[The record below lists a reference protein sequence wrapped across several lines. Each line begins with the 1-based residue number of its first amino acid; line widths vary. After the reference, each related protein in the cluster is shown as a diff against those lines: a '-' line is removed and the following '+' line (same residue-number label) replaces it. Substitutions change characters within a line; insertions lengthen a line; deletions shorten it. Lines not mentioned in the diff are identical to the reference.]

1 MQNRLAVQSLI
12 ALGKHLKSESEIFA
26 GQIEN
31 IKIKAQ
37 TQQVNLENQ
46 IKSLKERSQFYAQQ
60 ISDLNLKIE
69 AFEQATEQSAKYE
82 CERIGEYCPF
92 IKAIN
97 KQHFEQRAL
106 QKTQLLEQKELL
118 EAKIV
123 SENLTQKLENLQLE
137 FQNLQSG
144 SLQEGE
150 TQLLVQRQK
159 ENEEKIQILRT
170 FFLQVDFKKLES
182 LAEEYKVLSA
192 KILSVENLLI
202 KQEELAQQ
210 VQSLQEEKAQL
221 Q

>member
-1 MQNRLAVQSLI
+1 M
-12 ALGKHLKSESEIFA
+12 K
-26 GQIEN
+26 
-31 IKIKAQ
+31 
-37 TQQVNLENQ
+37 
-46 IKSLKERSQFYAQQ
+46 
-60 ISDLNLKIE
+60 
-69 AFEQATEQSAKYE
+69 
-82 CERIGEYCPF
+82 
-92 IKAIN
+92 
-97 KQHFEQRAL
+97 
-106 QKTQLLEQKELL
+106 
-118 EAKIV
+118 
-123 SENLTQKLENLQLE
+123 
-137 FQNLQSG
+137 NLQSG

-192 KILSVENLLI
+192 KTLSVENLLI

>member
-1 MQNRLAVQSLI
+1 M
-12 ALGKHLKSESEIFA
+12 KK
-26 GQIEN
+26 
-31 IKIKAQ
+31 
-37 TQQVNLENQ
+37 
-46 IKSLKERSQFYAQQ
+46 
-60 ISDLNLKIE
+60 
-69 AFEQATEQSAKYE
+69 
-82 CERIGEYCPF
+82 
-92 IKAIN
+92 
-97 KQHFEQRAL
+97 
-106 QKTQLLEQKELL
+106 
-118 EAKIV
+118 
-123 SENLTQKLENLQLE
+123 
-137 FQNLQSG
+137 LQSG

>member
-1 MQNRLAVQSLI
+1 M
-12 ALGKHLKSESEIFA
+12 
-26 GQIEN
+26 
-31 IKIKAQ
+31 
-37 TQQVNLENQ
+37 
-46 IKSLKERSQFYAQQ
+46 
-60 ISDLNLKIE
+60 
-69 AFEQATEQSAKYE
+69 
-82 CERIGEYCPF
+82 
-92 IKAIN
+92 
-97 KQHFEQRAL
+97 
-106 QKTQLLEQKELL
+106 
-118 EAKIV
+118 
-123 SENLTQKLENLQLE
+123 
-137 FQNLQSG
+137 
-144 SLQEGE
+144 QEGE

>member
-1 MQNRLAVQSLI
+1 M
-12 ALGKHLKSESEIFA
+12 K
-26 GQIEN
+26 
-31 IKIKAQ
+31 
-37 TQQVNLENQ
+37 
-46 IKSLKERSQFYAQQ
+46 
-60 ISDLNLKIE
+60 
-69 AFEQATEQSAKYE
+69 
-82 CERIGEYCPF
+82 
-92 IKAIN
+92 
-97 KQHFEQRAL
+97 
-106 QKTQLLEQKELL
+106 
-118 EAKIV
+118 
-123 SENLTQKLENLQLE
+123 
-137 FQNLQSG
+137 NLQSG

-170 FFLQVDFKKLES
+170 FFLQVDFKKIES

>member
-1 MQNRLAVQSLI
+1 MQ
-12 ALGKHLKSESEIFA
+12 EE
-26 GQIEN
+26 
-31 IKIKAQ
+31 
-37 TQQVNLENQ
+37 
-46 IKSLKERSQFYAQQ
+46 
-60 ISDLNLKIE
+60 
-69 AFEQATEQSAKYE
+69 
-82 CERIGEYCPF
+82 
-92 IKAIN
+92 
-97 KQHFEQRAL
+97 
-106 QKTQLLEQKELL
+106 
-118 EAKIV
+118 
-123 SENLTQKLENLQLE
+123 
-137 FQNLQSG
+137 
-144 SLQEGE
+144 E